1 MLKASVTTD
10 ENGKCTCDVQVEG
23 TAADILTDLS
33 TVIYDVYKLMKGRS
47 KDEFRIAFQM
57 AALDPGSPFWNLD
70 KIIGREE
77 GPGC

>member
-33 TVIYDVYKLMKGRS
+33 TVIHDVYKLMKGRA
-47 KDEFRIAFQM
+47 KDEFRIAFQL
-57 AALDPGSPFWNLD
+57 AALDSGSPFWAMD
-70 KIIGREE
+70 EIIGREE
-77 GPGC
+77 GQEC